1 MCLIIVTQHP
11 KAFTREH
18 LEDFFQYNSD
28 GLGVMYYDGP
38 KLLTAKWM
46 AESAPQAKPK
56 KRKSKNVS
64 WQDQALES
72 MIAFWNHYAEAA
84 EQAGGEFAAHFRMRT
99 HGDIDHENCHPY
111 PIADGAQLMH
121 NGILKHGNHADTS
134 KSDTWHYAE
143 KLRPLVEEYGTS
155 ILRHPAMQEVIS
167 DDITGSNRFVLGAPG
182 WSEFAIL
189 NKNTGVEFNGAWLSN
204 TYAWSADRWMPARFS
219 AWPDKYSRSLTD
231 WTVKEWSETFT
242 DGQQTGNEV
251 DWEAGSVSFLANEYA
266 ENPEL
271 FWQDLLELNPITG
284 ELQDYLAMGEAT
296 AKQDVTNYP
305 EELAELVW
313 LEGGPLRW
321 EQEATQ

>member
-11 KAFTREH
+11 KTFAREH

-28 GLGVMYYDGP
+28 GLGIMYYDGP

-56 KRKSKNVS
+56 KHKSKNGS
-64 WQDQALES
+64 WHDQALES
-72 MIAFWNHYAEAA
+72 MIAFWNRYAEAA

-111 PIADGAQLMH
+111 PIAEGAQLMH
-121 NGILKHGNHADTS
+121 NGILKHGNAADTS

-167 DDITGSNRFVLGAPG
+167 DDITGSNRFVIGAPG
-182 WSEFAIL
+182 WNEFAIL

-204 TYAWSADRWMPARFS
+204 TYAWSADRWMPSRFS
-219 AWPDKYSRSLTD
+219 GRGHDNFYMGGFSGWMHSYESDDEEQDEEQDTA
-231 WTVKEWSETFT
+231 
-242 DGQQTGNEV
+242 
-251 DWEAGSVSFLANEYA
+251 AGSVLFLANEYT

-284 ELQDYLAMGEAT
+284 ELRDYLAMGEAT

-321 EQEATQ
+321 EQEAD